1 LIPPS
6 RSQTAAV
13 RQSYKQA
20 GAGSLAGLSSP
31 PVHNSG
37 VPIRKNR
44 KTGIAPKKGLVLC
57 YQANQPENI
66 NASDARDAKDAS
78 REKNK
83 TDQERK
89 KNRKTGK
96 KLFGV
101 MTRRLS
107 AFSCVPGFLIFLL
120 ILGSVAAFALKRLQS
135 FPRCGNYVSTLWKN
149 RVRKAKFF
157 PHNGTTL
164 RPLIHTMEQL
174 WGYFSTLW
182 KIRRQKFHGVEI
194 YLSRT
199 GGIFYAIENLSAI
212 FPRNGK

>member
-1 LIPPS
+1 MPPQKKGKPAGEHQ
-6 RSQTAAV
+6 RKR
-13 RQSYKQA
+13 RQRCKRRKPEKNKTEQER
-20 GAGSLAGLSSP
+20 
-31 PVHNSG
+31 
-37 VPIRKNR
+37 RKNR

-107 AFSCVPGFLIFLL
+107 AFSCAPGFLIFLL